1 MSFYS
6 FETLIAYFC
15 RLLSEVFKIWSFEVA
30 QLLFEVGQLHFK
42 KLIFHIL
49 KITRRNFV
57 ENRQSKNSQFFRIL
71 NLWKNPEFLS
81 VLGFKTNYNVLLYD
95 KLKFLDFEPHLKKK
109 KKNSKKR
116 RNFWYTFFLDDL
128 LSFDCKKHVY

>member
-6 FETLIAYFC
+6 FGTLITYFC

-109 KKNSKKR
+109 KTSKKR
-116 RNFWYTFFLDDL
+116 RNFWYTFFFRWPTFFWL
-128 LSFDCKKHVY
+128 